1 MNDYWFIF
9 FIFDPKNMLGF
20 GLVYNNKRSE
30 LI

>member
-1 MNDYWFIF
+1 MTIDLFF